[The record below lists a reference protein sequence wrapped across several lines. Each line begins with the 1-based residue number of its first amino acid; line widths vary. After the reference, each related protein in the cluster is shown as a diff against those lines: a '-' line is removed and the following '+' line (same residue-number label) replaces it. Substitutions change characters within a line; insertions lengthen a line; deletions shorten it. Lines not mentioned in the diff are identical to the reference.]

1 MYKKLHVTY
10 SQSKSWRHDLT
21 LEYNINETPI
31 AQRWAKL
38 LDEASKKY
46 TIDNP
51 ERMYG
56 FDTLEIERIKAVNA
70 INQCVDTINNYRPG
84 FVKRRMTPELIQ
96 DDLNYLHHI
105 FEVYHGMLNEPHE
118 FFVSAPV
125 DVQRALGQ
133 LNLEVH
139 RCEAMAEGTVR
150 KMMPTHL
157 VTYYDQ
163 PRGPGIRTLE
173 DADYEHFTDHVEFG
187 TVYLLYVEIGKTL
200 QDMAIDDDHHIG
212 DEAYKPF
219 RHYAAD
225 FVIRYF
231 GTKTETVN
239 NFRKMYKKHY
249 DENKEFYDA
258 RYDYGHIYN
267 RPGNIPLA
275 KLQTHLSPEQV
286 ITEIQKRQFVS
297 SVTLT

>member
-1 MYKKLHVTY
+1 MYKKMHVTY
-10 SQSKSWRHDLT
+10 SGDDDLT
-21 LEYNINETPI
+21 LTYNINETSI
-31 AQRWAKL
+31 AQRWATL
-38 LDEASKKY
+38 LDEAIQQY
-46 TIDNP
+46 TIDDP
-51 ERMYG
+51 KRLYG
-56 FDTLEIERIKAVNA
+56 FDTLDIERQKAVDA
-70 INQCVDTINNYRPG
+70 INKCVDTINNYSPG
-84 FVKRRMTPELIQ
+84 FVERRMTPELIQ

-118 FFVSAPV
+118 FFLEAPKEV
-125 DVQRALGQ
+125 RQALGQ

-163 PRGPGIRTLE
+163 PRGPSIRTLE
-173 DADYEHFTDHVEFG
+173 DEDYEHFTDYVDFG

-200 QDMAIDDDHHIG
+200 QDMAIDDDDHIG

-219 RHYAAD
+219 RHYASD

-231 GTKTETVN
+231 GVKTETISK
-239 NFRKMYKKHY
+239 FRRMYKHHY
-249 DENKEFYDA
+249 DENKEFYDS
-258 RYDYGHIYN
+258 RYNYSHIYN

-275 KLQTHLSPEQV
+275 KLQTYLSPKEV

-297 SVTLT
+297 SVKLT

>member
-1 MYKKLHVTY
+1 MHVTY
-10 SQSKSWRHDLT
+10 SGDDDLT
-21 LEYNINETPI
+21 LTYNINETSI
-31 AQRWAKL
+31 AQRWATL
-38 LDEASKKY
+38 LDEAIQQY

-70 INQCVDTINNYRPG
+70 INQCVDTINDYSPG
-84 FVKRRMTPELIQ
+84 FVERRMTPELIQ

-219 RHYAAD
+219 RHYASD

-258 RYDYGHIYN
+258 RYNYSHIYN

>member
-1 MYKKLHVTY
+1 MYKKMHVTY
-10 SQSKSWRHDLT
+10 SGDDDLT
-21 LEYNINETPI
+21 LTYNINETSI
-31 AQRWAKL
+31 AQRWATL
-38 LDEASKKY
+38 LDEAIQQY

-70 INQCVDTINNYRPG
+70 INQCVDTINDYSPG
-84 FVKRRMTPELIQ
+84 FVERRMTPELIQ

-219 RHYAAD
+219 RHYASD

-239 NFRKMYKKHY
+239 NFRKMYKNHY

-258 RYDYGHIYN
+258 RYNYSHIYN

-275 KLQTHLSPEQV
+275 KLQTHLSPKQV

>member
-1 MYKKLHVTY
+1 MVKIYAFRFTKF
-10 SQSKSWRHDLT
+10 R
-21 LEYNINETPI
+21 
-31 AQRWAKL
+31 
-38 LDEASKKY
+38 
-46 TIDNP
+46 TISHSFIFFLFN
-51 ERMYG
+51 
-56 FDTLEIERIKAVNA
+56 K
-70 INQCVDTINNYRPG
+70 CVDTINNYSPG
-84 FVKRRMTPELIQ
+84 FVERRMTPELIQ

-118 FFVSAPV
+118 FFIEAPV
-125 DVQRALGQ
+125 EVQRALGQ

-173 DADYEHFTDHVEFG
+173 DTDYEHFTEFVEFG

-200 QDMAIDDDHHIG
+200 QDMALDDDDHIG

-219 RHYAAD
+219 RHYASD
-225 FVIRYF
+225 FIIRYW
-231 GTKTETVN
+231 GMTVESIN
-239 NFRKMYKKHY
+239 KYHRMYKEHY
-249 DENKEFYDA
+249 DENKEFYDS
-258 RYDYGHIYN
+258 RYNYSHIYN

-275 KLQTHLSPEQV
+275 KLQTHLSPIEV
-286 ITEIQKRQFVS
+286 VTEIQKRQFVS
-297 SVTLT
+297 SVKLT

>member
-1 MYKKLHVTY
+1 MYKKMHVTY
-10 SQSKSWRHDLT
+10 SGDDDLT
-21 LEYNINETPI
+21 LTYNINETSI
-31 AQRWAKL
+31 AQRWATL
-38 LDEASKKY
+38 LDEAIQQY

-70 INQCVDTINNYRPG
+70 INQCVDTINDYSPG
-84 FVKRRMTPELIQ
+84 FVERRMTPELIQ

-219 RHYAAD
+219 RHYASD

-258 RYDYGHIYN
+258 RYNYSHIYN

>member
-1 MYKKLHVTY
+1 
-10 SQSKSWRHDLT
+10 
-21 LEYNINETPI
+21 
-31 AQRWAKL
+31 
-38 LDEASKKY
+38 
-46 TIDNP
+46 
-51 ERMYG
+51 
-56 FDTLEIERIKAVNA
+56 
-70 INQCVDTINNYRPG
+70 
-84 FVKRRMTPELIQ
+84 MTPELIQ

-118 FFVSAPV
+118 FFISAPV
-125 DVQRALGQ
+125 NVQRALGQ

-173 DADYEHFTDHVEFG
+173 DDDYEHFTDHVEFG

-219 RHYAAD
+219 RHYASD

-249 DENKEFYDA
+249 DENKEFYDS